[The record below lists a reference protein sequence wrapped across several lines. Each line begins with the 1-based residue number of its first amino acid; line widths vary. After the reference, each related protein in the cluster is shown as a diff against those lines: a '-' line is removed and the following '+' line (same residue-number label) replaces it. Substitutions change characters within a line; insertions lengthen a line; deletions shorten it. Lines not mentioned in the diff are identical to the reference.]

1 MTIKNPTATATSS
14 HCSTLSSTVTD
25 FDTST
30 GVASTGTTVEEGQQ
44 VKPSFTHSVSIQE
57 EQLVETE
64 VTSNYYISISAQGH
78 VDVPNGCTVHRE
90 GDQTIIRFRWFNA
103 FWFYSRLCLGVV
115 WNGCLALIA
124 VTQEMWW
131 LLVFPLYSGLGL
143 YILYAVACN
152 YLNSTYVTINDYY
165 VDVDHRPLKLF
176 PPTQTMQF
184 TKSGYEEVRVWRD
197 SRRVYINA
205 CIHRVEVTYEI
216 HLWDARTESFT
227 RLPCVNSKLDKALFV
242 AQEIQKYLTSKTGA
256 AAASATA
263 EKVEIV

>member
-1 MTIKNPTATATSS
+1 MNPS
-14 HCSTLSSTVTD
+14 V
-25 FDTST
+25 
-30 GVASTGTTVEEGQQ
+30 
-44 VKPSFTHSVSIQE
+44 THSVRTQE

-64 VTSNYYISISAQGH
+64 VTSNYNYISIYAQGP

-90 GDQTIIRFRWFNA
+90 GDQTIIRIRWFNA
-103 FWFYSRLCLGVV
+103 FWFCSRLCLGVV

-124 VTQEMWW
+124 VTEELWW
-131 LLVFPLYSGLGL
+131 LLVVPVYSGFGL
-143 YILYAVACN
+143 YMLYAVACD

-165 VDVDHRPLKLF
+165 VEVDDRPLKL
-176 PPTQTMQF
+176 TTGRRAMQF
-184 TKSGYEEVRVWRD
+184 TKSGYEEIRVWR
-197 SRRVYINA
+197 RVYSNA
-205 CIHRVEVTYEI
+205 RFFIHRVEVEYEI

-227 RLPCVNSKLDKALFV
+227 RLPYVHSKLDEALFM